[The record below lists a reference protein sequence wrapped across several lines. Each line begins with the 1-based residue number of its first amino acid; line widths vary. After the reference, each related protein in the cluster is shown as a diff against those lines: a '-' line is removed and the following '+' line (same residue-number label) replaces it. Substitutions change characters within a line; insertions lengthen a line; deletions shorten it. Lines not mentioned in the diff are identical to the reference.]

1 MFIGIIVNPKSG
13 RNKAQ
18 KLAERCQQLL
28 MDRSHSVL
36 VINPQ
41 ELASSSEI
49 WNTDRLIIIGGDGT
63 VHHALPNLIEHQ
75 IPFYHLGTGTSN
87 LIAKELKM
95 PKNPA
100 AAVNWIEQGGQTNLD
115 VPTLDGVPFLIMC
128 SFGMDAGVIHRFEQ
142 SRTKSGGFRNYILP
156 VTKEFFNPR
165 PANISIK
172 IDGDIEFTQP
182 SSNLTIANMRSYALS
197 INPCPNAD
205 PADGLLDILSVPC
218 ASTLNWSLQT
228 NLCRLRLPIP
238 KATRLQTHAID
249 VQAQTTPAVV
259 QFDGEIA
266 NTTNMPNGILEPGK
280 MITIKIDTHRVPA
293 LTPPKTA

>member
-36 VINPQ
+36 ITNPHD
-41 ELASSSEI
+41 LAPTSEI
-49 WNTDRLIIIGGDGT
+49 WNTERLIIIGGDGT
-63 VHHALPNLIEHQ
+63 VHHALPNLIKHQ

-95 PKNPA
+95 PKNSA

-165 PANISIK
+165 PASIR
-172 IDGDIEFTQP
+172 IEYDDETAFDHP
-182 SSNLTIANMRSYALS
+182 SANLTIANMHSYALS
-197 INPCPNAD
+197 IDPCPQAD
-205 PADGLLDILSVPC
+205 PTDGLLDILATRC
-218 ASTLNWSLQT
+218 TTTLNWSLQT
-228 NLCRLRLPIP
+228 NLSRFRIPIP
-238 KATRLQTHAID
+238 NAHRHQTAMLQVHAQSKPI
-249 VQAQTTPAVV
+249 VA

-266 NTTNMPNGILEPGK
+266 NTPAMPSGILELGNSV
-280 MITIKIDTHRVPA
+280 TIKISDYRVPVITKPNPA
-293 LTPPKTA
+293 

>member
-18 KLAERCQQLL
+18 MLAERCQQLL
-28 MDRSHSVL
+28 IDRSHSVL
-36 VINPQ
+36 ITNPHD
-41 ELASSSEI
+41 LAPTSEI

-63 VHHALPNLIEHQ
+63 VHHALPKLIEHQ

-87 LIAKELKM
+87 LIAKELNM
-95 PKNPA
+95 PKSPA
-100 AAVNWIEQGGQTNLD
+100 AAVNWIEQGGQINLD

-128 SFGMDAGVIHRFEQ
+128 NFGMDAGVIHRFEQ

-165 PANISIK
+165 PASISVK
-172 IDGDIEFTQP
+172 IGDNTEISHAP
-182 SSNLTIANMRSYALS
+182 SNLTIANMRSYALS
-197 INPCPNAD
+197 INPCPNAN
-205 PADGLLDILSVPC
+205 PSDGLLDILSAPC

-228 NLCRLRLPIP
+228 NLCRLRLPIR
-238 KATRLQTHAID
+238 KATRVQSHAIE
-249 VQAQTTPAVV
+249 VQAHTNPAVV

-266 NTTNMPNGILEPGK
+266 NTPNMPIGVLEPGK
-280 MITIKIDTHRVPA
+280 KITIKIGDHRIPSI
-293 LTPPKTA
+293 TPPVSP